1 MPAIAQPCVTSGSR
15 LSGAWQLYPPFGA
28 AVTVYGWV
36 VVMFQIWP
44 ICYMDPGPADEV
56 LDDS

>member
-1 MPAIAQPCVTSGSR
+1 VVAHRDHRPRRGTR
-15 LSGAWQLYPPFGA
+15 DPPFGA